1 MTPYEDRSIL
11 GRNPI
16 ASLTI
21 AAVVFGLVGLALM
34 MSMVGSI
41 VGIPMVIVALV
52 CAVAA
57 GWQYRR
63 RVPSGDATIPEADHR
78 RA

>member
-21 AAVVFGLVGLALM
+21 AAVVFGLVGFVLTMTA
-34 MSMVGSI
+34 VGSI
-41 VGIPMVIVALV
+41 VGIPMMMVALV
-52 CAVAA
+52 CGVAA
-57 GWQYRR
+57 IWQYRKR
-63 RVPSGDATIPEADHR
+63 SPSQDATIPEADHR